1 MIAIYII
8 QLTCQLRLFTAD
20 RHRQMHQSDIL
31 DDTEWSSPRKV
42 GFWRT
47 QITIQPSSM
56 AGEIKM
62 QNLKEN
68 TSFLP

>member
-1 MIAIYII
+1 
-8 QLTCQLRLFTAD
+8 
-20 RHRQMHQSDIL
+20 MHQSDIL